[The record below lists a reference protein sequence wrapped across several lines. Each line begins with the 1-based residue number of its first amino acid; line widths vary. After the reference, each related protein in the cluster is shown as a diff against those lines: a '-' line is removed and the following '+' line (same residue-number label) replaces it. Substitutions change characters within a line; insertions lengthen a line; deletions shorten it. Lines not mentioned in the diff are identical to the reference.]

1 MAQSSSIPRMHR
13 PAGIWIS
20 TVYAGLVFG
29 LLPIFYLLQN
39 LLLPGQTTFEIL
51 PDLVTPLLIIL
62 SACLVWAGREDA
74 RFWFLVILTLYA
86 YATGIA
92 IAVLFKV
99 WFRSS
104 ILPAPNYRIGDPQFY
119 NSANLLRIFHSTEG
133 VLSERGMTL

>member
-1 MAQSSSIPRMHR
+1 MTKSSSLPRMHR

-39 LLLPGQTTFEIL
+39 LLLPSRTTFEIL
-51 PDLVTPLLIIL
+51 PALVTPLLIIL

-92 IAVLFKV
+92 IAVLL
-99 WFRSS
+99 RSGFVPQPYQLP
-104 ILPAPNYRIGDPQFY
+104 ILGLAIH
-119 NSANLLRIFHSTEG
+119 NLIIPPIYYVYFTRQKAFFQRE
-133 VLSERGMTL
+133 E

>member
-1 MAQSSSIPRMHR
+1 MTQSSSLPRMHR

-39 LLLPGQTTFEIL
+39 LLLSSWTTFWIL
-51 PDLVTPLLIIL
+51 PSLVTPLLIIL
-62 SACLVWAGREDA
+62 SACLVWAGRDDA

-92 IAVLFKV
+92 IAVLL
-99 WFRSS
+99 RSGFVPPPYQLP
-104 ILPAPNYRIGDPQFY
+104 ILGLVIHNFIIPPIYYVYFTRQKAFFQR
-119 NSANLLRIFHSTEG
+119 E
-133 VLSERGMTL
+133 E